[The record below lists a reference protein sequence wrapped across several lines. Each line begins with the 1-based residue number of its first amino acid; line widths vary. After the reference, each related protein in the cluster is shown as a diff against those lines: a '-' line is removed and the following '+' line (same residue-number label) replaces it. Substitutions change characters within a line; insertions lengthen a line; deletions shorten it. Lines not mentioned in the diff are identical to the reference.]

1 MRCSRDKQFLQK
13 DPDNALSGYAS
24 FPLTTVL
31 YPQGVL
37 NLQIFEVRY
46 LDLMKKCLRDN
57 TPFGVISLL
66 DGTEVRRPE
75 EKVQLAKIGTL
86 VNIEKHEFIT
96 PTLIDVSTVG
106 TQRFKLLSAIQEKN
120 GLWMGEIQTLPADT
134 VVEIPDHLQASANA
148 LANLINSI
156 DEKGISEDQL
166 PFRKPYKLM
175 DCGWVANR
183 WCELLPL
190 DKPTKLQLL
199 ALDNPLLRLE
209 LIDDILQEQGLL
221 KNR

>member
-1 MRCSRDKQFLQK
+1 MSSPVMPL
-13 DPDNALSGYAS
+13 

-31 YPQGVL
+31 FPQGVL

-57 TPFGVISLL
+57 TPFGVVSLL
-66 DGTEVRRPE
+66 DGNEVRRPD
-75 EKVQLAKIGTL
+75 EKIQLAKIGTL
-86 VNIEKHEFIT
+86 VNIEKHEFVT
-96 PTLIDVSTVG
+96 PTLIEISTVG
-106 TQRFKLLSAIQEKN
+106 SQRFKLLNATQEKN
-120 GLWMGEIQTLPADT
+120 GLWMGEIQTLPSDP
-134 VVEIPDHLQASANA
+134 VVEIPDYLQGSANA
-148 LANLINSI
+148 LARLINSI
-156 DEKGISEDQL
+156 NEKGIAEEQL

-209 LIDDILQEQGLL
+209 LIDDTLAAQGLL
-221 KNR
+221 KS

>member
-1 MRCSRDKQFLQK
+1 MSQAAMPL
-13 DPDNALSGYAS
+13 

-31 YPQGVL
+31 FPQGVL

-57 TPFGVISLL
+57 TPFGVVSLL
-66 DGTEVRRPE
+66 DGNEVRRPD
-75 EKVQLAKIGTL
+75 EKIQLAKIGTL
-86 VNIEKHEFIT
+86 VNIEKHEFVT
-96 PTLIDVSTVG
+96 PTLIELSTVG
-106 TQRFKLLSAIQEKN
+106 SQRFKLLNATQEKN
-120 GLWMGEIQTLPADT
+120 GLWMGEIQTLPADP
-134 VVEIPDHLQASANA
+134 VVEIPDYLQGSANA
-148 LANLINSI
+148 LARLINSI
-156 DEKGISEDQL
+156 DENEIAEEQL

-209 LIDDILQEQGLL
+209 LIDDTLAAQGLL
-221 KNR
+221 KS

>member
-1 MRCSRDKQFLQK
+1 MM
-13 DPDNALSGYAS
+13 PDTAMPL

-46 LDLMKKCLRDN
+46 LDLMKKCLRDG
-57 TPFGVISLL
+57 TPFGVVSLL

-86 VNIEKHEFIT
+86 VKIEQHNFVT
-96 PTLIDVSTVG
+96 PTLMEISTVG
-106 TQRFKLLSAIQEKN
+106 TQRFKLQSAAQEKN
-120 GLWMGEIQTLPADT
+120 GLWRGEIQTLPADP
-134 VVEIPDHLQASANA
+134 VIEIPDHLQGAANA
-148 LANLINSI
+148 LAELIESI
-156 DEKGISEDQL
+156 DDKGISEEQL
-166 PFRKPYKLM
+166 PFRKPYRLL

-209 LIDDILQEQGLL
+209 LIDDTLQAQGLIGPQ
-221 KNR
+221 

>member
-1 MRCSRDKQFLQK
+1 MSQAAMPL
-13 DPDNALSGYAS
+13 

-31 YPQGVL
+31 FPQGVL

-57 TPFGVISLL
+57 TPFGVVSLL
-66 DGTEVRRPE
+66 DGNEVRRPD
-75 EKVQLAKIGTL
+75 EKIQLAKIGTL
-86 VNIEKHEFIT
+86 VNIEKHEFVT
-96 PTLIDVSTVG
+96 PTLIEISTVG
-106 TQRFKLLSAIQEKN
+106 SQRFKLLNAMQEKN
-120 GLWMGEIQTLPADT
+120 GLWMGEIQTLPADS
-134 VVEIPDHLQASANA
+134 VVEIPDYLQGSANA
-148 LANLINSI
+148 LARLINSI
-156 DEKGISEDQL
+156 DENEIAEEQL

-209 LIDDILQEQGLL
+209 LIDDTLAAQGLL
-221 KNR
+221 KS

>member
-1 MRCSRDKQFLQK
+1 MSQAAMPL
-13 DPDNALSGYAS
+13 

-31 YPQGVL
+31 FPQGVL

-57 TPFGVISLL
+57 TPFGVVSLL
-66 DGTEVRRPE
+66 DGNEVRRPD
-75 EKVQLAKIGTL
+75 EKIQLAKIGTL
-86 VNIEKHEFIT
+86 VNIEKHEFVT
-96 PTLIDVSTVG
+96 PTLIELSTVG
-106 TQRFKLLSAIQEKN
+106 SQRFKLLNATQEKN
-120 GLWMGEIQTLPADT
+120 GLWMGEIQTLPADP
-134 VVEIPDHLQASANA
+134 VVEIPDYLQGSANA
-148 LANLINSI
+148 LARLINSI
-156 DEKGISEDQL
+156 DENEIAEEQL

-175 DCGWVANR
+175 DCGWVVNR

-209 LIDDILQEQGLL
+209 LIDDTLAAQGLL
-221 KNR
+221 KS

>member
-1 MRCSRDKQFLQK
+1 MSQAAMPL
-13 DPDNALSGYAS
+13 

-57 TPFGVISLL
+57 TPFGVVSLL
-66 DGTEVRRPE
+66 DGNEVRRPD
-75 EKVQLAKIGTL
+75 EKIQLAKIGTL
-86 VNIEKHEFIT
+86 VNIEKHEFVT
-96 PTLIDVSTVG
+96 PTLIEISTIG
-106 TQRFKLLSAIQEKN
+106 SQRFKLLNATQEKN
-120 GLWMGEIQTLPADT
+120 GLWMGEIQMLPADP
-134 VVEIPDHLQASANA
+134 VIEIPDYLQGSANA

-156 DEKGISEDQL
+156 DEQGITEEQL

-175 DCGWVANR
+175 DSGWVANR

-209 LIDDILQEQGLL
+209 LIDDTLAAQGLL
-221 KNR
+221 KS

>member
-1 MRCSRDKQFLQK
+1 MSQAAMPL
-13 DPDNALSGYAS
+13 

-31 YPQGVL
+31 FPQGVL

-57 TPFGVISLL
+57 TPFGVVSLL
-66 DGTEVRRPE
+66 DGNEVRRPD
-75 EKVQLAKIGTL
+75 EKIQLAKIGTL
-86 VNIEKHEFIT
+86 VNIEKHEFVT
-96 PTLIDVSTVG
+96 PTLIEISTVG
-106 TQRFKLLSAIQEKN
+106 SQRFKLLNAMQEKN
-120 GLWMGEIQTLPADT
+120 GLWMGEIQTLPADP
-134 VVEIPDHLQASANA
+134 VVEIPDYLQGSANA
-148 LANLINSI
+148 LARLINSI
-156 DEKGISEDQL
+156 DENEIAEEQL

-209 LIDDILQEQGLL
+209 LIDDTLAAQGLL
-221 KNR
+221 KS

>member
-1 MRCSRDKQFLQK
+1 MPPPATPL
-13 DPDNALSGYAS
+13 

-46 LDLMKKCLRDN
+46 LDLMKKCLRDG
-57 TPFGVISLL
+57 TPFGVVSLL

-86 VNIEKHEFIT
+86 VKIEQHNFVT
-96 PTLIDVSTVG
+96 PTLMEISTVG
-106 TQRFKLLSAIQEKN
+106 TQRFKLQSAAQEKN
-120 GLWMGEIQTLPADT
+120 GLWRGEIQTLPADP
-134 VVEIPDHLQASANA
+134 VIEIPDHLQGAANA
-148 LANLINSI
+148 LAELIESI
-156 DEKGISEDQL
+156 DDKGISEEQL
-166 PFRKPYKLM
+166 PFRKPYRLM

-209 LIDDILQEQGLL
+209 LIDDTLQAQGLIGPQ
-221 KNR
+221 

>member
-1 MRCSRDKQFLQK
+1 MSQAAMPL
-13 DPDNALSGYAS
+13 

-57 TPFGVISLL
+57 TPFGVVSLL
-66 DGTEVRRPE
+66 DGNEIRRPD
-75 EKVQLAKIGTL
+75 EKIQLAKIGTL
-86 VNIEKHEFIT
+86 VNIEKHEFVT
-96 PTLIDVSTVG
+96 PTLIEISTVG
-106 TQRFKLLSAIQEKN
+106 SQRFKLLNAVQEKN
-120 GLWMGEIQTLPADT
+120 GLWMGEIQTLPADP
-134 VVEIPDHLQASANA
+134 VVEIPDYLQGSANA
-148 LANLINSI
+148 LARLINSI
-156 DEKGISEDQL
+156 DEQEIAEEQL

-209 LIDDILQEQGLL
+209 LIDDTLAAQSLL
-221 KNR
+221 KS

>member
-1 MRCSRDKQFLQK
+1 MMSEAAMPL
-13 DPDNALSGYAS
+13 
-24 FPLTTVL
+24 FPLATVL

-57 TPFGVISLL
+57 SPFGIISLL
-66 DGTEVRRPE
+66 DGNEVRRPD
-75 EKVQLAKIGTL
+75 EKIHLAKFGTL
-86 VNIEKHEFIT
+86 VNIEKHEFIS
-96 PTLIDVSTVG
+96 PTLIEISTVG
-106 TQRFKLLSAIQEKN
+106 NQRFKLLGATQEKN
-120 GLWMGEIQTLPADT
+120 GLWIGNIQVLPADP
-134 VVEIPDHLQASANA
+134 VVEIPDYLQGSANA
-148 LANLINSI
+148 LARLINSI
-156 DEKGISEDQL
+156 DERGLSEEQL

-190 DKPTKLQLL
+190 DKTMKLQLL

-209 LIDDILQEQGLL
+209 LIDDTLAAQGLL
-221 KNR
+221 KS

>member
-1 MRCSRDKQFLQK
+1 MSQAAMPL
-13 DPDNALSGYAS
+13 

-46 LDLMKKCLRDN
+46 LDMIRKCLRDN

-66 DGTEVRRPE
+66 DGNEVRRPD
-75 EKVQLAKIGTL
+75 EKIQLAKVGTL
-86 VNIEKHEFIT
+86 ANIERHEFVT
-96 PTLIDVSTVG
+96 PTLIEVSTVG
-106 TQRFKLLSAIQEKN
+106 YQRFTLLNAAQEKN
-120 GLWMGEIQTLPADT
+120 GLWMGEIQTMPADP
-134 VVEIPDHLQASANA
+134 VVEIPDYLQGSANA
-148 LANLINSI
+148 LARLINSI
-156 DEKGISEDQL
+156 DEKGITEEQL

-175 DCGWVANR
+175 DSGWVANR

-209 LIDDILQEQGLL
+209 LIDDTLAAQGLL
-221 KNR
+221 KS

>member
-1 MRCSRDKQFLQK
+1 MSQAAMPL
-13 DPDNALSGYAS
+13 

-46 LDLMKKCLRDN
+46 LDMIRKCLRDN

-66 DGTEVRRPE
+66 DGNEVRRPD
-75 EKVQLAKIGTL
+75 EKIQLAKVGTL
-86 VNIEKHEFIT
+86 VNIEQHEFVT
-96 PTLIDVSTVG
+96 PTLIEISTVG
-106 TQRFKLLSAIQEKN
+106 YQRFTLLNAAQEKN
-120 GLWMGEIQTLPADT
+120 GLWMGEIQTMPADP
-134 VVEIPDHLQASANA
+134 VVEIPDYLQGSANA
-148 LANLINSI
+148 LARLINSI
-156 DEKGISEDQL
+156 DEKGITEEQL

-175 DCGWVANR
+175 DSGWVANR

-209 LIDDILQEQGLL
+209 LIDDTLAAQGLL
-221 KNR
+221 KS

>member
-1 MRCSRDKQFLQK
+1 MSQAAMPL
-13 DPDNALSGYAS
+13 

-31 YPQGVL
+31 FPQGVL

-57 TPFGVISLL
+57 TPFGVVSLL
-66 DGTEVRRPE
+66 DGNEVRRPD
-75 EKVQLAKIGTL
+75 EKIQLAKIGTL
-86 VNIEKHEFIT
+86 VNIEKHEFVT
-96 PTLIDVSTVG
+96 PTLIEISTVG
-106 TQRFKLLSAIQEKN
+106 SQRFKLLNATQEKN
-120 GLWMGEIQTLPADT
+120 GLWMGEIQTLPADPM
-134 VVEIPDHLQASANA
+134 VEIPDYLQGSANA
-148 LANLINSI
+148 LARLINSI
-156 DEKGISEDQL
+156 DENEIAEEQL

-209 LIDDILQEQGLL
+209 LIDDTLAAQGLL
-221 KNR
+221 KS

>member
-1 MRCSRDKQFLQK
+1 MSQAAMPL
-13 DPDNALSGYAS
+13 

-31 YPQGVL
+31 FPQGVL

-57 TPFGVISLL
+57 TPFSVVSLL
-66 DGTEVRRPE
+66 DGNEVRRPD
-75 EKVQLAKIGTL
+75 EKIQLAKIGTL
-86 VNIEKHEFIT
+86 VNIEKHEFVT
-96 PTLIDVSTVG
+96 PTLIEISIVG
-106 TQRFKLLSAIQEKN
+106 SQRFKLLNATQEKN
-120 GLWMGEIQTLPADT
+120 GLWMGEIQTLPADP
-134 VVEIPDHLQASANA
+134 VVEIPDYLQGSANA
-148 LANLINSI
+148 LARLINSI
-156 DEKGISEDQL
+156 DENEIAEEQL

-209 LIDDILQEQGLL
+209 LIDDTLAAQGLL
-221 KNR
+221 KS

>member
-1 MRCSRDKQFLQK
+1 MSSLLT
-13 DPDNALSGYAS
+13 PL

-31 YPQGVL
+31 FPQGVL

-46 LDLMKKCLRDN
+46 LDLMNKCLRDN
-57 TPFGVISLL
+57 TPFGVVSLL

-86 VNIEKHEFIT
+86 VNIEKHEFVT

-106 TQRFKLLSAIQEKN
+106 TQRFKLLSATQEKN
-120 GLWMGEIQTLPADT
+120 GLWMGEIQTLPADP
-134 VVEIPDHLQASANA
+134 VVEIPDHLQGAANA
-148 LANLINSI
+148 LAELIESI
-156 DEKGISEDQL
+156 GDKGISEEQL
-166 PFRKPYKLM
+166 PFRKPYRLM

-209 LIDDILQEQGLL
+209 LIDDTLQAQGLIGPQ
-221 KNR
+221 

>member
-1 MRCSRDKQFLQK
+1 MSQAAMPL
-13 DPDNALSGYAS
+13 

-31 YPQGVL
+31 FPQGVL

-57 TPFGVISLL
+57 TPFGVVSLL
-66 DGTEVRRPE
+66 DGNEVRRPD
-75 EKVQLAKIGTL
+75 EKIQLAKIGTL
-86 VNIEKHEFIT
+86 VNIEKHEFVT
-96 PTLIDVSTVG
+96 PTLIEISTVG
-106 TQRFKLLSAIQEKN
+106 SERFKLLNATQEKN
-120 GLWMGEIQTLPADT
+120 GLWMGEIQTLPADP
-134 VVEIPDHLQASANA
+134 VVEIPDYLQGSANA
-148 LANLINSI
+148 LARLINSI
-156 DEKGISEDQL
+156 DEKEIAEEQL

-209 LIDDILQEQGLL
+209 LIDDTLAAQGLL
-221 KNR
+221 KL

>member
-1 MRCSRDKQFLQK
+1 MSQAAMPL
-13 DPDNALSGYAS
+13 

-46 LDLMKKCLRDN
+46 LDMIRKCLRDN

-66 DGTEVRRPE
+66 DGNEVRRPD
-75 EKVQLAKIGTL
+75 EKIQLAKVGTL
-86 VNIEKHEFIT
+86 VTIERHEFVT
-96 PTLIDVSTVG
+96 PTLIEVSTVG
-106 TQRFKLLSAIQEKN
+106 YQRFTLLNAAQEKN
-120 GLWMGEIQTLPADT
+120 GLWVGEIQTMPADT
-134 VVEIPDHLQASANA
+134 VVEIPDYLQGSANA
-148 LANLINSI
+148 LARLINSI
-156 DEKGISEDQL
+156 DEKGITEEQL

-175 DCGWVANR
+175 DSGWVANR

-190 DKPTKLQLL
+190 DKSTKLQLL

-209 LIDDILQEQGLL
+209 LINDTLAAQGLL
-221 KNR
+221 KS

>member
-1 MRCSRDKQFLQK
+1 MPPPATPL
-13 DPDNALSGYAS
+13 

-46 LDLMKKCLRDN
+46 LDLMKKCLRDG
-57 TPFGVISLL
+57 TPFGVVSLL

-86 VNIEKHEFIT
+86 VKIEQHDFVT
-96 PTLIDVSTVG
+96 PTLMEISTVG
-106 TQRFKLLSAIQEKN
+106 TQRFKLQSAAQEKN
-120 GLWMGEIQTLPADT
+120 GLWMGEIQTLPADP
-134 VVEIPDHLQASANA
+134 VIEIPDHLQGAANA
-148 LANLINSI
+148 LAELIESI
-156 DEKGISEDQL
+156 GDKGISEEQL
-166 PFRKPYKLM
+166 PFRKPYRLM

-209 LIDDILQEQGLL
+209 LIDDTLQAQGLIGPQ
-221 KNR
+221 

>member
-1 MRCSRDKQFLQK
+1 MPSTAMPL
-13 DPDNALSGYAS
+13 

-31 YPQGVL
+31 YPLGVL

-57 TPFGVISLL
+57 TQFGVVSLL
-66 DGTEVRRPE
+66 DGNEVRRPDE
-75 EKVQLAKIGTL
+75 QIQLAKIGTL
-86 VNIEKHEFIT
+86 VNIEKHEFVT
-96 PTLIDVSTVG
+96 PTLIEISTVG
-106 TQRFKLLSAIQEKN
+106 SQRFKLLNAAQERN
-120 GLWMGEIQTLPADT
+120 GLWVGEIQILPADP
-134 VVEIPDHLQASANA
+134 VVEIPDYLQGSANA
-148 LANLINSI
+148 LAKLINTI
-156 DEKGISEDQL
+156 DEQGITEEQL
-166 PFRKPYKLM
+166 PFRSPYKLM

-209 LIDDILQEQGLL
+209 LIDDILQEQGLV
-221 KNR
+221 KPD

>member
-1 MRCSRDKQFLQK
+1 MSQAAMPL
-13 DPDNALSGYAS
+13 

-31 YPQGVL
+31 FPQGVL

-57 TPFGVISLL
+57 TPFGVVSLL
-66 DGTEVRRPE
+66 DGNEVRRPD
-75 EKVQLAKIGTL
+75 EKIQLAKIGTL
-86 VNIEKHEFIT
+86 VNIEKHEFVT
-96 PTLIDVSTVG
+96 PTLIEISTVG
-106 TQRFKLLSAIQEKN
+106 SQRFKLLNATQEKN
-120 GLWMGEIQTLPADT
+120 GLWMGEIQTLPADP
-134 VVEIPDHLQASANA
+134 VVEIPDYLQGSANA
-148 LANLINSI
+148 LARLINSI
-156 DEKGISEDQL
+156 DENEIAEEQL

-209 LIDDILQEQGLL
+209 LIDDTLAAQGLL
-221 KNR
+221 KS

>member
-1 MRCSRDKQFLQK
+1 MSQAAMPL
-13 DPDNALSGYAS
+13 

-46 LDLMKKCLRDN
+46 LDMIRKCLRDN

-66 DGTEVRRPE
+66 NGNEVRRPD
-75 EKVQLAKIGTL
+75 EKIQLAKVGTL
-86 VNIEKHEFIT
+86 VNIERHEFVT
-96 PTLIDVSTVG
+96 PTLIEVSTVG
-106 TQRFKLLSAIQEKN
+106 YQRFTLLNAAQEKN
-120 GLWMGEIQTLPADT
+120 GLWMGEIQTMPADP
-134 VVEIPDHLQASANA
+134 VVEIPDYLQGSANA
-148 LANLINSI
+148 LARLINSI
-156 DEKGISEDQL
+156 DEKGITEAQL

-175 DCGWVANR
+175 DSGWVANR

-190 DKPTKLQLL
+190 DKSTKLQLL

-209 LIDDILQEQGLL
+209 LIDDTLAAQGLL
-221 KNR
+221 KS

>member
-1 MRCSRDKQFLQK
+1 MSQAAMPL
-13 DPDNALSGYAS
+13 

-46 LDLMKKCLRDN
+46 LDMIRKCLRDN

-66 DGTEVRRPE
+66 DGNEVRRPD
-75 EKVQLAKIGTL
+75 EKIQLAKVGTL
-86 VNIEKHEFIT
+86 VNIEQHEFVT
-96 PTLIDVSTVG
+96 PTLIEISTVG
-106 TQRFKLLSAIQEKN
+106 YQRFTLLNAAQEKN
-120 GLWMGEIQTLPADT
+120 GLWMGEIQTMPADP
-134 VVEIPDHLQASANA
+134 VVEIPDYLQGSANA
-148 LANLINSI
+148 LARLINSI
-156 DEKGISEDQL
+156 DEKGITEEQL

-175 DCGWVANR
+175 DSGWVANR

-190 DKPTKLQLL
+190 DKSTKLQLL

-209 LIDDILQEQGLL
+209 LIDDTLAAQGLL
-221 KNR
+221 KS

>member
-1 MRCSRDKQFLQK
+1 MHSSVTPL
-13 DPDNALSGYAS
+13 

-46 LDLMKKCLRDN
+46 LDMIKKCLRDN
-57 TPFGVISLL
+57 TSFGVVSLL
-66 DGTEVRRPE
+66 DGNEVRRPD
-75 EKVQLAKIGTL
+75 EKIQLAKIGTL
-86 VNIEKHEFIT
+86 VNIETHEFIT
-96 PTLIDVSTVG
+96 PTLIEISTVG
-106 TQRFKLLSAIQEKN
+106 SQRFKLLNATQEKN
-120 GLWMGEIQTLPADT
+120 GLWMGEIQTLPADP
-134 VVEIPDHLQASANA
+134 VVEIPDYLQGSANA
-148 LANLINSI
+148 LARLINSI
-156 DEKGISEDQL
+156 DEKEIAEEQL

-209 LIDDILQEQGLL
+209 LIDDTLAAQGLL
-221 KNR
+221 KS

>member
-1 MRCSRDKQFLQK
+1 MSQAAMPL
-13 DPDNALSGYAS
+13 

-31 YPQGVL
+31 FPQGVL

-57 TPFGVISLL
+57 TPFGVVSLL
-66 DGTEVRRPE
+66 DGNEVRRPD
-75 EKVQLAKIGTL
+75 EKIQLAKIGTL
-86 VNIEKHEFIT
+86 VDIEKHEFVT
-96 PTLIDVSTVG
+96 PTLIEISTVG
-106 TQRFKLLSAIQEKN
+106 SQRFKLLNATQEKN
-120 GLWMGEIQTLPADT
+120 GLWMGEIQTLPADP
-134 VVEIPDHLQASANA
+134 VVEIPDYLQGSANA
-148 LANLINSI
+148 LARLINSI
-156 DEKGISEDQL
+156 DENEIAEEQL

-209 LIDDILQEQGLL
+209 LIDDTLAAQGLL
-221 KNR
+221 KS

>member
-1 MRCSRDKQFLQK
+1 MSQAAMPL
-13 DPDNALSGYAS
+13 

-46 LDLMKKCLRDN
+46 LDMIRKCLRDN

-66 DGTEVRRPE
+66 DGNEVRRPD
-75 EKVQLAKIGTL
+75 EKIQLAKVGTL
-86 VNIEKHEFIT
+86 ANIERHEFVT
-96 PTLIDVSTVG
+96 PTLIEVSTVG
-106 TQRFKLLSAIQEKN
+106 YQRFTLLNAAQEKN
-120 GLWMGEIQTLPADT
+120 GLWMGEIQTMPADP
-134 VVEIPDHLQASANA
+134 VVEIPDYLQGSANA
-148 LANLINSI
+148 LARLINSI
-156 DEKGISEDQL
+156 DEKGITEEQL

-175 DCGWVANR
+175 DSGWVANR

-190 DKPTKLQLL
+190 DKSTKLQLL

-209 LIDDILQEQGLL
+209 LIDDTLAAQGLL
-221 KNR
+221 KS

>member
-1 MRCSRDKQFLQK
+1 MS
-13 DPDNALSGYAS
+13 PALMPL

-46 LDLMKKCLRDN
+46 LDLMKKCLRDD
-57 TPFGVISLL
+57 TPFGVVSLL
-66 DGTEVRRPE
+66 DGNEVRRPD
-75 EKVQLAKIGTL
+75 EKIQLAKTGTL
-86 VNIEKHEFIT
+86 VNIERHGFVT
-96 PTLIDVSTVG
+96 PTLMEISTIG
-106 TQRFKLLSAIQEKN
+106 SQRFKLLNATQEKN
-120 GLWMGEIQTLPADT
+120 GLWMGEIQMMPADP
-134 VVEIPDHLQASANA
+134 VIEIPDYLQGSANA

-156 DEKGISEDQL
+156 DEQGITEEQL

-175 DCGWVANR
+175 DSGWVANR

-190 DKPTKLQLL
+190 DKTTKIQLL

-209 LIDDILQEQGLL
+209 LIDDALAAQGLL
-221 KNR
+221 KQ

>member
-1 MRCSRDKQFLQK
+1 MSQAAMPL
-13 DPDNALSGYAS
+13 

-31 YPQGVL
+31 FPQGVL

-57 TPFGVISLL
+57 TPFGVVSLL
-66 DGTEVRRPE
+66 DGNEVRRPD
-75 EKVQLAKIGTL
+75 EKIQLAKIGTL
-86 VNIEKHEFIT
+86 VNIEKHEFVT
-96 PTLIDVSTVG
+96 PTLIEISTLG
-106 TQRFKLLSAIQEKN
+106 SQRFKLLNAMQEKN
-120 GLWMGEIQTLPADT
+120 GLWMGEIQTLPADP
-134 VVEIPDHLQASANA
+134 VVEIPDYLQGSANA
-148 LANLINSI
+148 LARLINSI
-156 DEKGISEDQL
+156 DENEIAEEQL

-209 LIDDILQEQGLL
+209 LIDDTLAAQGLL
-221 KNR
+221 KS

>member
-1 MRCSRDKQFLQK
+1 MSQAARPL
-13 DPDNALSGYAS
+13 

-31 YPQGVL
+31 FPQGVL

-57 TPFGVISLL
+57 TPFGVVSLL
-66 DGTEVRRPE
+66 DGNEVRRPD
-75 EKVQLAKIGTL
+75 EKIQLAKIGTL
-86 VNIEKHEFIT
+86 VNIEKHEFVT
-96 PTLIDVSTVG
+96 PTLIELSTVG
-106 TQRFKLLSAIQEKN
+106 SQRFKLLNATQEKN
-120 GLWMGEIQTLPADT
+120 GLWMGEIQTLPADP
-134 VVEIPDHLQASANA
+134 VVEIPDYLQGSANA
-148 LANLINSI
+148 LARLINSI
-156 DEKGISEDQL
+156 DENEIAEEQL

-209 LIDDILQEQGLL
+209 LIDDTLAAQGLL
-221 KNR
+221 KS

>member
-1 MRCSRDKQFLQK
+1 MSQAAMPL
-13 DPDNALSGYAS
+13 

-31 YPQGVL
+31 FPQGVL

-57 TPFGVISLL
+57 TPFGVVSLL
-66 DGTEVRRPE
+66 DGNEVRRPD
-75 EKVQLAKIGTL
+75 EKIQLAKIGTL
-86 VNIEKHEFIT
+86 VNIEKHEFVT
-96 PTLIDVSTVG
+96 PTLIEISTVG
-106 TQRFKLLSAIQEKN
+106 SQRFKLLNASQEKN
-120 GLWMGEIQTLPADT
+120 GLWMGEIQTLPSDP
-134 VVEIPDHLQASANA
+134 VVEIPDYLQGSANA
-148 LANLINSI
+148 LARLINSI
-156 DEKGISEDQL
+156 DENEIAEEQL

-209 LIDDILQEQGLL
+209 LIDDTLAAQGLL
-221 KNR
+221 KS

>member
-1 MRCSRDKQFLQK
+1 MSSPVMPL
-13 DPDNALSGYAS
+13 

-31 YPQGVL
+31 FPQGVL

-57 TPFGVISLL
+57 TPFGVVSLL
-66 DGTEVRRPE
+66 DGNEVRRPD
-75 EKVQLAKIGTL
+75 EKIQLAKIGTL
-86 VNIEKHEFIT
+86 VNIEKHEFVT
-96 PTLIDVSTVG
+96 PTLIEISTVG
-106 TQRFKLLSAIQEKN
+106 SQRFKLLNATQEKN
-120 GLWMGEIQTLPADT
+120 GLWMGEIQTLPADP
-134 VVEIPDHLQASANA
+134 VVEIPDYLQGSANA
-148 LANLINSI
+148 LARLINSI
-156 DEKGISEDQL
+156 NEKGIAEEQL

-209 LIDDILQEQGLL
+209 LIDDTLAAQGLL
-221 KNR
+221 KS

>member
-1 MRCSRDKQFLQK
+1 MSQAAMPL
-13 DPDNALSGYAS
+13 

-31 YPQGVL
+31 FPQGVL

-57 TPFGVISLL
+57 TPFGVVSLL
-66 DGTEVRRPE
+66 DGNEVRRPD
-75 EKVQLAKIGTL
+75 EKIQLAKIGTL
-86 VNIEKHEFIT
+86 VNIEKHEFVT
-96 PTLIDVSTVG
+96 PTLIEISTVG
-106 TQRFKLLSAIQEKN
+106 SQRFKLLNAMQEKN
-120 GLWMGEIQTLPADT
+120 GLWMGEIQTLPADP
-134 VVEIPDHLQASANA
+134 VVEIPDYLQGSANA
-148 LANLINSI
+148 LARLINSI
-156 DEKGISEDQL
+156 DEKEVAEEQL

-209 LIDDILQEQGLL
+209 LIDDTLAAQGLL
-221 KNR
+221 KL